1 MVTKMEKIF
10 LRYDQVGF
18 NSFQYTVVKIEGFPT
33 KEEIEPFRLDS
44 YVYMI
49 TKDCHNVLVIV
60 DKEYKTSIE
69 EGNALGDNPAHFRK
83 TVMSILNN
91 YKTTMQRRTENLNA
105 VGIVTEVT
113 FDNFGGDGIKPCPTY
128 VPDKTGELLT
138 IDNDKLLRDLVEKTT
153 ENDDLK
159 ATIKELEIRIN
170 HLKSIDAINQVL
182 LAESAAREAEQIT
195 EIGNL
200 EEEIISLE
208 NRIAELEDESHAK

>member
-1 MVTKMEKIF
+1 MEKIF

-138 IDNDKLLRDLVEKTT
+138 IDKKTT